1 MSAKCTGSLVTPTL
15 ACSSVSLAPNATG
28 DPNAALVVVVVV
40 VDRIFF
46 KDAGDAKN
54 ISPNASAT
62 SSLCPTTA
70 LGSSARLVVLS
81 AVARI
86 LLNDA
91 GDAANISANA
101 SYTSSCRF
109 TAPFPYFPG
118 VFVPSCVATSAI
130 ENATG
135 EYE

>member
-1 MSAKCTGSLVTPTL
+1 LTPTL
-15 ACSSVSLAPNATG
+15 ACSSRSLAPNATG

-40 VDRIFF
+40 MDRIFF
-46 KDAGDAKN
+46 NDAGDAKN
-54 ISPNASAT
+54 ISPNVSAT
-62 SSLCPTTA
+62 SSLRPTTA

-91 GDAANISANA
+91 GDAANIPAKA
-101 SYTSSCRF
+101 LYTSSYCS
-109 TAPFPYFPG
+109 TAPLPYFPG